1 MEFLKVN
8 DQIILYYP
16 EGFHVMDD
24 AERSEMNF
32 LEAGLSE
39 VLSDPERHMLVTVGW
54 KKSGGFASF
63 MLNSKDLAKNME
75 SKVSKAMAP
84 AGYTLNGFM
93 EKAVG
98 GKTIEGF
105 GYEYS
110 AGGVDMY
117 GESFA
122 LKTGK
127 MLYYFHLYARKE
139 LLEDSL
145 PVWEEM
151 LNSAEWI

>member
-1 MEFLKVN
+1 MEFLKAN
-8 DQIILYYP
+8 DQITLYYP
-16 EGFHVMDD
+16 EGFHVMDE
-24 AERSEMNF
+24 AERSGMHF
-32 LEAGLSE
+32 LEAGSLE
-39 VLSDPERHMLVTVGW
+39 ALSDPERHMLVTVGW

-75 SKVSKAMAP
+75 LKVSKAMDP
-84 AGYTLNGFM
+84 AGYALKDFKERT
-93 EKAVG
+93 VG
-98 GKTIEGF
+98 GMTMEGF

-110 AGGVDMY
+110 VEGIDMY

-122 LKTGK
+122 LKVGK

-139 LLEDSL
+139 LLDKSL
-145 PVWEEM
+145 PVWEEI